1 MFTIKPLSPDAIDAA
16 LDKAVRY
23 RLLNEPMEAESI
35 CLDVLEVDP
44 RNEQALVTLLLS
56 LTDQF
61 QHELAPTVRRA
72 RELLSRLEDPYSRVY
87 YEGIICERQAKAH
100 LRRGGPGGGFLAY
113 DWFRQAMELYERAE
127 ELSPPG
133 NDDAVLRWN
142 ACARIIMQHGE
153 VEPARTEP
161 SGPAFLE

>member
-1 MFTIKPLSPDAIDAA
+1 MKPISPDAVDAA

-44 RNEQALVTLLLS
+44 GNEKALVTLLLS

-61 QHELAPTVRRA
+61 ERELASNVRRA
-72 RELLSRLEDPYSRVY
+72 REILSRLVDPYSRFY

-100 LRRGGPGGGFLAY
+100 MRRGGPGGGPPAY
-113 DWFRQAMELYERAE
+113 DFFRQAMELYERAD
-127 ELSPPG
+127 ELNPPG

-142 ACARIIMQHGE
+142 TCARIIMRHDE
-153 VEPARTEP
+153 VKPAPEEPTM
-161 SGPAFLE
+161 PAFLE